1 MKFIGRVSTVN
12 LADILPAGETKS
24 GSPLYLPLS
33 EPLRDGFLVS
43 ATFRKARLLY
53 SRDYFLFLSTTSVSS
68 RFLLVSAADDCQPND
83 CEKKLRA
90 ATRARLRERGCEVSD
105 QGAHGSS

>member
-33 EPLRDGFLVS
+33 EPLGDGFLVS

-53 SRDYFLFLSTTSVSS
+53 SRGRDYFLFLSTTSVSS

-90 ATRARLRERGCEVSD
+90 ATRARLRERLRSKR
-105 QGAHGSS
+105 